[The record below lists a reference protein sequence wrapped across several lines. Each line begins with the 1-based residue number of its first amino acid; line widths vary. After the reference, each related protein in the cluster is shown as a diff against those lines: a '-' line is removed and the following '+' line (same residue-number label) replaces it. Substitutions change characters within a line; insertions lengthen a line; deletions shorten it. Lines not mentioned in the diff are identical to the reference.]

1 MEPLA
6 QYLSAVRRSFH
17 RMPEPSGGE
26 YRTAGRIREELFALG
41 YTPLPLGE
49 TGTAA
54 DLRVSPEAGWLL
66 LRADIDALPITE
78 ETGLPF
84 ASETPGMMH
93 ACGHDG
99 HIAMLLGAARE
110 LRDKRPPQNIRFVFQ
125 PAEENTTG
133 AKKLLDKGVLPEG
146 VLAALALHLWP
157 EAPFGALWCRE
168 GAMMAASDAFSIRFV
183 GKAAHC
189 STRHQGADAI
199 QAGARMLSA
208 LDRVEAALPPREA
221 ALVFAGTLH
230 GGTAHNVV
238 ADSCTLTGTVR
249 TLSPEA
255 RDTAE
260 RELCRQVAAVAEE
273 FGVKPELTYERHCP
287 PVRNAHCI
295 VEGLRTLFPDMAA
308 PGAPSLAAEDFANY
322 LERVPGA
329 LAFLGVGGD
338 APLHSSRYTFDESI
352 LAEGCRF
359 FIRAACADWGAL
371 APKEERSSYVE

>member
-1 MEPLA
+1 
-6 QYLSAVRRSFH
+6 
-17 RMPEPSGGE
+17 MPEPSGGE
-26 YRTAGRIREELFALG
+26 HRTAARIREELSALG
-41 YTPLPLGE
+41 YAPILLGE

-66 LRADIDALPITE
+66 LRADIDALPIAE

-84 ASETPGMMH
+84 ASQTPGMMH

-110 LRDKRPPQNIRFVFQ
+110 LRDKKPPQNIRFVFQ

-133 AKKLLDKGVLPEG
+133 AKKLLDAGVLPEDT
-146 VLAALALHLWP
+146 LAALALHLWP
-157 EAPFGALWCRE
+157 EAPFGTLWCKE
-168 GAMMAASDAFSIRFV
+168 GAVMAASDTFSIRFV

-189 STRHQGADAI
+189 GARHQGADAI

-249 TLSPEA
+249 TLSPGA

-260 RELCRQVAAVAEE
+260 RELRRHAAAVAGA
-273 FGVKPELTYERHCP
+273 FGVKAELTYERHCP
-287 PVRNAHCI
+287 PVRNARCT
-295 VEGLRTLFPDMAA
+295 VEELRRLFPDMAA
-308 PGAPSLAAEDFANY
+308 PETPSLAAEDFANY
-322 LERVPGA
+322 LERAPGA
-329 LAFLGVGGD
+329 LVFLGVGGD
-338 APLHSSRYTFDESI
+338 EPLHSSRYTFDESI
-352 LAEGCRF
+352 LPEGCRF
-359 FIRAACADWGAL
+359 FIRAACADWRAL
-371 APKEERSSYVE
+371 APEKERSSLNVE